1 MINLTRRSVLR
12 ASMGVAAAGAF
23 ARPYIANAQA
33 KTAVFWHPQGFV
45 PQEDEALHEFVNDYQ
60 KLSGNTIELSIV
72 PFAPLRQKI
81 ISAITSGVVPDLIS
95 ATPAEV
101 MPLQAWDDKL
111 VDVTELVE
119 TQKSKMLPLA
129 AASAYC
135 YNNVTKQRSYYG
147 VPYQA
152 SVVPFHIWRP
162 LVEKAGYKES
172 DIPDKWD
179 AFIDFFKP
187 VQKKLQEQGMRHT
200 YATAFVVSTIG
211 NDPTN
216 TMEQFV
222 FAYGGKNLV
231 GKDGKF
237 NGKDPEVLEAVIKA
251 VDRLSSLY
259 KDGFIPPSSINW
271 NDADDNNAFHSKL
284 CVMDFDGTLST
295 ELGMLSKQKAEYG
308 DVICRAP
315 PKMNDGSSM
324 PCGLGIN
331 SLIVPKGAK
340 NVEVAKDIAK
350 YMIQPEV
357 NGKFLK
363 GGLGRWL
370 PIYPELVKSDPFWID
385 PKVDPHRPPYV
396 QQAFGG
402 NELIPYYFVYNPGWA
417 QVRSE
422 HPFNVA
428 MHDVTT
434 GKINVKEAVDKA
446 FKRIDEIF
454 ATFQIKA

>member
-1 MINLTRRSVLR
+1 MLRLSRRSILR
-12 ASMGVAAAGAF
+12 SSVAIAAAGTLS
-23 ARPYIANAQA
+23 RPYIANAA
-33 KTAVFWHPQGFV
+33 ATTATFWHPQGFV
-45 PQEDEALHEFVNDYQ
+45 PQEDEALHDFVNQYQ
-60 KLSGNTIELSIV
+60 KQSGNTIDLSIV

-95 ATPAEV
+95 ATPPEV
-101 MPLQAWDDKL
+101 VPLQAWDDRL
-111 VDVTELVE
+111 VDLTDIVE
-119 TQKSKMLPLA
+119 PQKAQLHPLA

-135 YNNVTKQRSYYG
+135 YNNVTKKRAYYG

-152 SVVPFHIWRP
+152 AVVPFHIWRT
-162 LVEKAGYKES
+162 LVEKAGFKET

-187 VQKKLQEQGMRHT
+187 VQKKLQSLGMRHT

-216 TMEQFV
+216 TMEQFI

-237 NGKDPEVLEAVIKA
+237 NGSDPQVREAVIKA
-251 VDRLSSLY
+251 VERLSSLY

-295 ELGMLSKQKAEYG
+295 ELGMLSKQKAEYN
-308 DVICRAP
+308 DVITMAP
-315 PKMNDGSSM
+315 PKHNDGSVM
-324 PCGLGIN
+324 PCGYGVNCLM
-331 SLIVPKGAK
+331 VPKGAK
-340 NVEVAKDIAK
+340 NVAVAKEIAK
-350 YMIQPEV
+350 FMSQAEI

-370 PIYPELVKSDPFWID
+370 PVYPELVKDSWWTDTSLD
-385 PKVDPHRPPYV
+385 SHRKPYV
-396 QQAFGG
+396 DQAYGG
-402 NELIPYYFVYNPGWA
+402 RELVPFYYVYNPAWA

-428 MHDVTT
+428 MHDVSTSG
-434 GKINVKEAVDKA
+434 GKATEAVDKA
-446 FKRIDEIF
+446 FKRINEIF
-454 ATFQIKA
+454 ASYKM

>member
-1 MINLTRRSVLR
+1 MINLTRRTVLR
-12 ASMGVAAAGAF
+12 ASVGIAAAGSF

-33 KTAVFWHPQGFV
+33 KTATLWHPQGFV
-45 PQEDEALHEFVNDYQ
+45 PQEDEALHQFVADYQ
-60 KLSGNTIELSIV
+60 KLSGNTIDLSII

-95 ATPAEV
+95 ATPPEV
-101 MPLQAWDDKL
+101 VPLQAWEDHL
-111 VDVTELVE
+111 VDVSDIVE
-119 TQKSKMLPLA
+119 PQKSKMLPIA
-129 AASAYC
+129 VESAFC
-135 YNNVTKQRSYYG
+135 YNNVTKKRSFYG
-147 VPYQA
+147 VPYQGA
-152 SVVPFHIWRP
+152 VVPFHIWRT

-187 VQKKLQEQGMRHT
+187 VQKKLQELGMRHT
-200 YATAFVVSTIG
+200 YASAFVVSTIG

-216 TMEQFV
+216 TMEQFI

-237 NGKDPEVLEAVIKA
+237 NGKDPQVREAVTKA
-251 VDRLSSLY
+251 VERLSGLY

-295 ELGMLSKQKAEYG
+295 ELGMLAKQKDEYN
-308 DVICRAP
+308 DVITAAP
-315 PKMNDGSSM
+315 PKHNDGSVM
-324 PCGLGIN
+324 PCGFGVNCLMI
-331 SLIVPKGAK
+331 PKGAK

-350 YMIQPEV
+350 YMCQPEV

-385 PKVDPHRPPYV
+385 PKIDPHRPPYV
-396 QQAFGG
+396 AQAFGG
-402 NELIPYYFVYNPGWA
+402 RELIPYYYVYNPAWA

-428 MHDVTT
+428 MHDVTSAG
-434 GKINVKEAVDKA
+434 GKPSEAVDKA

-454 ATFQIKA
+454 ATFQMKT

>member
-1 MINLTRRSVLR
+1 MINLTRRSMLR
-12 ASMGVAAAGAF
+12 ASMGAAAAGTF

-45 PQEDEALHEFVNDYQ
+45 PQEDESLHEFVNDYQ
-60 KLSGNTIELSIV
+60 KLSGNTIDLSII

-95 ATPAEV
+95 ATPPEV
-101 MPLQAWDDKL
+101 VPLQAWDDKL
-111 VDVTELVE
+111 LDVTDIVE

-129 AASAYC
+129 SASAYC
-135 YNNVTKQRSYYG
+135 YNNVTKQRAYYS
-147 VPYQA
+147 VPYQG

-162 LVEKAGYKES
+162 LVEKAGYKET

-216 TMEQFV
+216 TMEQFI

-237 NGKDPEVLEAVIKA
+237 NGNDPQVQEAVIKA

-295 ELGMLSKQKAEYG
+295 ELGMLSKQKAEYN
-308 DVICRAP
+308 DVITAAP
-315 PKMNDGSSM
+315 PKMNDGSPM
-324 PCGLGIN
+324 PCGYGIN
-331 SLIVPKGAK
+331 CLMIPKGAK

-350 YMIQPEV
+350 YMLQPEV

-370 PIYPELVKSDPFWID
+370 PIYPELVKSDPFWTD

-402 NELIPYYFVYNPGWA
+402 NELIPFYFVYNPGWA

-434 GKINVKEAVDKA
+434 GKINAKEAVDKA

>member
-1 MINLTRRSVLR
+1 MVVRLTRRSVLHT
-12 ASMGVAAAGAF
+12 SMGLLAAGTF

-33 KTAVFWHPQGFV
+33 KTATFWHPQGFV
-45 PQEDEALHEFVNDYQ
+45 PQEDEALHELVNEYQ
-60 KLSGNTIELSIV
+60 KLSGNTVDLSIV

-81 ISAITSGVVPDLIS
+81 ISAITSGVVPDLIR
-95 ATPAEV
+95 ADPPEV
-101 MPLQAWDDKL
+101 VPLQAWDDKL
-111 VDVTELVE
+111 VDVTDIVE
-119 TQKSKMLPLA
+119 PLKPKMEPLA

-135 YNNVTKQRSYYG
+135 YNNVTKQRAYYG
-147 VPYQA
+147 VPVQA
-152 SVVPFHIWRP
+152 AVVPFHIWRT
-162 LVEKAGYKES
+162 LVEKAGFKES

-179 AFIDFFKP
+179 PFIDFFKP
-187 VQKKLQEQGMRHT
+187 IQKKLQEQGMRHT

-216 TMEQFV
+216 TMEQFI

-237 NGKDPEVLEAVIKA
+237 NGSDTQVREAVTKA

-295 ELGMLSKQKAEYG
+295 ELGMLGKQKEEYN
-308 DVICRAP
+308 DVITLAP
-315 PKMNDGSSM
+315 PKMADGSET
-324 PCGLGIN
+324 PCGYGANCLMI
-331 SLIVPKGAK
+331 PKGAK

-350 YMIQPEV
+350 YMSDLEI
-357 NGKFLK
+357 NAKFLK

-370 PIYPELVKSDPFWID
+370 PVYPDLVKDSWWTDT
-385 PKVDPHRPPYV
+385 KLDPHRKPYV
-396 QQAFGG
+396 DQAFSGR
-402 NELIPYYFVYNPGWA
+402 ELVPSYFVYNPAWA

-428 MHDVTT
+428 MHDVTQ
-434 GKINVKEAVDKA
+434 GKITTKEAVDKA

-454 ATFQIKA
+454 TQYQIKA